1 MKMIANILWI
11 IFGGL
16 VISILWAIVGIILC
30 LTIIGIPFGIQ
41 CFKFAELMLCPFGK
55 KIVYSNRTVSFLF
68 NILWLLFFGW
78 ELTLLTLLFGFLWC
92 LTIVGIPIGLQVIKF
107 AKLAF
112 MPFGA
117 EII

>member
-1 MKMIANILWI
+1 MKTVANILWI

-16 VISILWAIVGIILC
+16 LIAILWAIIGIILC

-55 KIVYSNRTVSFLF
+55 EVVYSNRTVSFLF
-68 NILWLLFFGW
+68 NILWLLIFGW
-78 ELTLLTLLFGFLWC
+78 ELTLVTLSIGFIWC
-92 LTIVGIPIGLQVIKF
+92 LTIIGFPIGLQVIKL
-107 AKLAF
+107 AKLTF

-117 EII
+117 EVV